1 VNQPQTQGL
10 IQPKPTAVRT
20 SVMNGFGHGNAL
32 LSQRPPY
39 ALNPN
44 KTCYATHTSL
54 MMLSN
59 GFNV

>member
-1 VNQPQTQGL
+1 
-10 IQPKPTAVRT
+10 
-20 SVMNGFGHGNAL
+20 MNGFGHGNAL